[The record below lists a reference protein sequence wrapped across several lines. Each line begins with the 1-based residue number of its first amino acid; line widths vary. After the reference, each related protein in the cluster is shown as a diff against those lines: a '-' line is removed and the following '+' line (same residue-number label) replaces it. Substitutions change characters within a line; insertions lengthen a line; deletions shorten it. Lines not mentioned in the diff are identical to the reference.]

1 MVNRVSLIR
10 HGETE
15 WNTSGRWQ
23 GILPVPLNDM
33 GREQARK
40 LASALRRDTIQMI
53 YTSDLSRASETAQII
68 AETLAIPVLID
79 ERLRELDIGVFQGL
93 TVEEILQRH
102 AVEYA
107 DFMAQPIAYVLPQ
120 GESREHMG
128 QRMKAAWNDFI
139 SQTDKEHI
147 AIVSHGGAIKMLLS
161 VLWPGQAEV
170 FHSYDIPNTSIT
182 RLTCVDEVWHISD
195 LANVA
200 HLGHKD
206 SSDKD
211 AGVYF

>member
-40 LASALRRDTIQMI
+40 LATALRQDAIQRI
-53 YTSDLSRASETAQII
+53 YTSDLSRASETAQIV
-68 AETLAIPVLID
+68 AETLGIPVSVD
-79 ERLRELDIGVFQGL
+79 KRLRELDIGVFQGL

-102 AVEYA
+102 AQEYR

-120 GESREHMG
+120 GESREQMG
-128 QRMKAAWNDFI
+128 QRMMAAWNDFI
-139 SQTDKEHI
+139 SQTDMKHI

-161 VLWPGQAEV
+161 VLWPGQAEA
-170 FHSYDIPNTSIT
+170 FHTYDIPNTSIT
-182 RLTCVDEVWHISD
+182 RLTHVDGVWQISD

-206 SSDKD
+206 SSDED